1 MTQVALTG
9 QRSIVLSSHGLEA
22 RAGMPSAQER
32 RGRRGKWQP
41 PEGVSADD
49 AAAIIA
55 GARCA
60 LTCAHL
66 NCERN
71 ELLIRLLWA
80 TGARVSE
87 ALALT
92 PAHVLADSVVMPT
105 LKNGIQPDGSRPWRR
120 VYMPAGQRELPAAL
134 LIWGNDWSVGRNEP
148 LFFATDGG
156 NRASRPR
163 TGPLRP
169 ISRQQ
174 AWEVVKRASRCDG
187 VLIRAMWASVDGRRG
202 EPAPAHPHIFRHAR
216 AR

>member
-1 MTQVALTG
+1 
-9 QRSIVLSSHGLEA
+9 
-22 RAGMPSAQER
+22 
-32 RGRRGKWQP
+32 
-41 PEGVSADD
+41 GVSADD

-60 LTCAHL
+60 ALCSHL

-120 VYMPAGQRELPAAL
+120 GYMPAGPGAPAHLPPRQGARDRAAYQ
-134 LIWGNDWSVGRNEP
+134 EP
-148 LFFATDGG
+148 GAG
-156 NRASRPR
+156 
-163 TGPLRP
+163 
-169 ISRQQ
+169 
-174 AWEVVKRASRCDG
+174 
-187 VLIRAMWASVDGRRG
+187 
-202 EPAPAHPHIFRHAR
+202 PAPARLAAAPPGIPQARRRRDAR
-216 AR
+216 ADGRDGRLMMVDLFWCRPCRRWWPAELSVCPA

>member
-1 MTQVALTG
+1 MTQVAVTG
-9 QRSIVLSSHGLEA
+9 QRSIVLSCRGLKA
-22 RAGMPSAQER
+22 RSVKPDADKC

-92 PAHVLADSVVMPT
+92 PAHVLADSVVMPP
-105 LKNGIQPDGSRPWRR
+105 LNNVIQPAGTRPWRR
-120 VYMPAGQRELPAAL
+120 
-134 LIWGNDWSVGRNEP
+134 
-148 LFFATDGG
+148 
-156 NRASRPR
+156 
-163 TGPLRP
+163 
-169 ISRQQ
+169 
-174 AWEVVKRASRCDG
+174 
-187 VLIRAMWASVDGRRG
+187 
-202 EPAPAHPHIFRHAR
+202 
-216 AR
+216 